1 MDILEIMKLVGFP
14 PHSRDQA
21 IRNRLEIWGL
31 WVMRFCFTEAKTVR
45 ESEGK
50 SLIMITWILPREPGR
65 NPQK

>member
-50 SLIMITWILPREPGR
+50 SLIMIT
-65 NPQK
+65 